1 MSFLDLGIEPA
12 IVYQL
17 KKQGITEPF
26 EVQEAA
32 IPDTMLG
39 KDVCCRAPTGSGK
52 TLAFGLPLI
61 ARCKPS
67 EPGKPSSLIVTPTRE
82 LAEQI
87 CNVLTPLAKEMH
99 LKVLAVYGG
108 TSYSKHRKALEKG
121 VDIVVAC
128 PGRLID
134 LMEQGSIS
142 LENVEIAVLDEADR
156 MADMGFIDP
165 VCFILDNCDKHRQV
179 ILYSATLDREVSKI
193 VKKYQDRPARI
204 EVGPKEISMDSMKH
218 HFWIVKKRKIIITS
232 DVIEKV
238 GRTMIFCR
246 TRRGVDRVTRELK
259 DERLRAT
266 AIHGGL
272 TQRQRDRAMDQ
283 FIYGDCIALVATDVA
298 ARGIDV
304 DGVQCVIHWDPP
316 ENGKAYKHRSGR
328 TARAGATGTVV
339 SLLQKKDKGKYNRIQ
354 KEVGIKSQVSDPNLK
369 NIPENELDYIPPP
382 RPKREYQ
389 QKNPRNRRRN
399 RRRRGG
405 RPPSGKSDEP
415 KRFGGKN
422 RKPKRSDK
430 IKFPREED
438 RPKRRKQPSYPD
450 RSGGKPPKKKEG
462 EERNKFG
469 DKKKPYSGNRNS
481 RGRGR
486 SGGQNRSRG
495 GGGRKYGK
503 RSSGGRSSGG
513 QRSGGRSNYS
523 NRSSGSR
530 EGGSRNDSSGNRG
543 GGGRDK
549 YGNKPSGNRGGGGG
563 RRGGGRSNYGNRGS
577 GGRNRDGG
585 NNNRGGN
592 SGNKSGS
599 GKKFYGN
606 KKGSGKKRKP
616 QNKSNRNYERKS
628 Q

>member
-26 EVQEAA
+26 EVQQAA
-32 IPDTMLG
+32 IPDTLLG
-39 KDVCCRAPTGSGK
+39 KDICCRAPTGSGK

-99 LKVLAVYGG
+99 LSVLAVYGG
-108 TSYSKHRKALEKG
+108 TSYSKHRRALEKG

-193 VKKYQDRPARI
+193 VKKYQDRPVKI

-218 HFWIVKKRKIIITS
+218 HFWIIKKRKIIVTS

-246 TRRGVDRVTRELK
+246 TRRGVDRVTSELK

-328 TARAGATGTVV
+328 TARAGATGTIV
-339 SLLQKKDKGKYNRIQ
+339 SLLQKKDKSKYKRIQ
-354 KEVGIKSQVSDPNLK
+354 KEVGINVGITDPILEK
-369 NIPENELDYIPPP
+369 IPENELDYIPPP
-382 RPKREYQ
+382 RKKREYQ
-389 QKNPRNRRRN
+389 PKNPRNRRRN
-399 RRRRGG
+399 RRRR

-415 KRFGGKN
+415 KKFGGKN
-422 RKPKRSDK
+422 KKPKRSDK

-450 RSGGKPPKKKEG
+450 RSGGKPPKKKDKDRKEPSEG
-462 EERNKFG
+462 RNN
-469 DKKKPYSGNRNS
+469 DRRRRNNRNRRS
-481 RGRGR
+481 SGRKSYNNKGNNSQNKR
-486 SGGQNRSRG
+486 SGGKNQ
-495 GGGRKYGK
+495 RK
-503 RSSGGRSSGG
+503 
-513 QRSGGRSNYS
+513 
-523 NRSSGSR
+523 
-530 EGGSRNDSSGNRG
+530 
-543 GGGRDK
+543 
-549 YGNKPSGNRGGGGG
+549 
-563 RRGGGRSNYGNRGS
+563 
-577 GGRNRDGG
+577 
-585 NNNRGGN
+585 
-592 SGNKSGS
+592 S
-599 GKKFYGN
+599 GKKFYDN
-606 KKGSGKKRKP
+606 KKKPSQKKKRD
-616 QNKSNRNYERKS
+616 NKSQRNSKKKFFSSKRKR
-628 Q
+628 